1 MKGGVRHLA
10 EPGWHFTAW
19 SAPQVIRK
27 YLAAV
32 RMLNCA
38 GAATLPSAPAPK
50 SEADKTTV
58 PFATLL
64 PLSAVSFDPR
74 PVPVATRA

>member
-1 MKGGVRHLA
+1 M
-10 EPGWHFTAW
+10 
-19 SAPQVIRK
+19 PQVIRPRLRK
-27 YLAAV
+27 YLAGAFF
-32 RMLNCA
+32 MLNCVY
-38 GAATLPSAPAPK
+38 AATLPSAPAPK
-50 SEADKTTV
+50 FEADKTTV